1 MRLIPVRSGH
11 ILILAMVAL
20 MGAAALRFEIS
31 QHGGSGQIRPAGL
44 PFDTAGLRVDQT
56 NPRWLM
62 EDSGKARYLTG
73 PTGQFDLNPNAT
85 VSTVQD
91 LWRNDVT
98 GMNDYAAA
106 FDAVVANGHNFVR
119 LWRWET
125 SAWGTSAQFASNTHW
140 RVPISQMP
148 WQLVDSWLDVRTG
161 TEVPVGVYDL
171 ASFNQTYFDRLRAVV
186 LSAVKKGLT
195 PSVMLF
201 EGNENQSK
209 IVLCFTHPMLAGNNI
224 NGVSCDTNSDAHCE
238 ETHTLADATI
248 TSYQDAYVRKVIDAL
263 NDIDGYIYEIVNET
277 GFDNVTWQNRVADLI
292 TQYELQDG
300 RQSHPIW
307 MSHWGAAS
315 RQPPSNRYLFENAH
329 VHIVAP
335 AGREYETNPPH
346 NHGNK
351 RVNVVFHDT
360 DHAGYGN
367 GVVTVDWP
375 WKAFTRGI
383 SPLYLDCPH
392 GYCRREPDS
401 DRPLIR
407 RAMAQTLAFANRIN
421 LKDMTVATGYKIIDS
436 SYGLYQ
442 TCAEYLMYMPK
453 DGRNKI
459 NLESCKPEDFFS
471 VEYFE
476 PKTGATISG
485 GRVRGGATRSFD
497 PPGSNPM
504 VVYLKSLSDDESERY
519 TDESG

>member
-1 MRLIPVRSGH
+1 
-11 ILILAMVAL
+11 
-20 MGAAALRFEIS
+20 
-31 QHGGSGQIRPAGL
+31 
-44 PFDTAGLRVDQT
+44 
-56 NPRWLM
+56 
-62 EDSGKARYLTG
+62 
-73 PTGQFDLNPNAT
+73 
-85 VSTVQD
+85 
-91 LWRNDVT
+91 
-98 GMNDYAAA
+98 
-106 FDAVVANGHNFVR
+106 
-119 LWRWET
+119 
-125 SAWGTSAQFASNTHW
+125 
-140 RVPISQMP
+140 
-148 WQLVDSWLDVRTG
+148 
-161 TEVPVGVYDL
+161 VGVYDL

-209 IVLCFTHPMLAGNNI
+209 IVLGFTHPMLAGNNI

-292 TQYELQDG
+292 IQYELQDG